1 MGSNNTKGRRAL
13 ALMAAAATLTS
24 GLGVGTAYAGGEG
37 GNRPGTGGD
46 LSATQFWQYKDSTDG
61 SWGSSTDLGSVSRA
75 MAAVGVIMDD
85 SSGKAAAALKDAN
98 DRCVAGFQSRH
109 PGEGD
114 GDCRVVAVGA
124 VSATDMTWN
133 GTGMYAASVWKDNW
147 NKYVAPNTYS
157 YAGSQSY
164 RTSDGFDDDPSMSV
178 DKLMEQ
184 YVSDT
189 ASIVIIALDKYQPA
203 PADTPP
209 ASPTKTIGDHTSA
222 DSMTNTTTITSGT
235 GKGGVRLDFTDTFDP
250 HGQTY
255 TVSNLKVTDTTS
267 GTDMTGN
274 YTFNTADGSTPADN
288 RLTATWTGGD
298 LPEDHTFELTF
309 DVTVATPD
317 TSLVADTGHVSW
329 QGSTK
334 SQELDTPSHEFATW
348 KPNPDKSWVKWNG
361 TGWDLVTDPTKSNTT
376 GGDDYYYLDGD
387 KVASAVNAT
396 VAKDL
401 VPDQLSAFQII
412 DDYANADY
420 LFDADGKD
428 SIRVYEQDADTS
440 DASSIDGID
449 QTGEDVTDQYDIT
462 VEGTRVTATAKAS
475 HLKELTGMAKARQ
488 VTLLVPGTIN
498 MANGG
503 GAAQARKDMG
513 VEAGEETAFC
523 TAGKDGQE
531 LTNSGK
537 EIVNNQAVST
547 NEPKICG
554 YVPPVSKDVLA
565 EASQG
570 GDQDSVQGKVVLPGQ
585 KVEYQLQTEPKLPGQ
600 LAYDVSDVRV
610 TDTYDKYLTPDKQ
623 TLEVRDLSTGK
634 TISKKHYTTKWSD
647 DDHSFQLVFDDDYV
661 KANWG
666 KGANPRLMVR
676 FEGVVDEDA
685 PTDHKIGNQWGLTLN
700 NSLTPSNKVYN
711 IPADLNP
718 VKEDTSS
725 KDPTVSIDGKTLML
739 GDTGNYVVTLDAQS
753 LSDTAYRV
761 QRLGIVDDFDDE
773 YVSIDQT
780 GIEVLDSKGQDV
792 TDQFNIQIKDGVAY
806 VYAKTVD
813 TEIAATGETVKGDP
827 QPDDLAEY
835 STRTLDALKDPAI
848 DQTLLGQQYKIVMPY
863 TVVKVTDGYTVV
875 NKATQITNDQTK
887 ETNEVSNPV
896 KEINPSK
903 DVTVK
908 VGGESIDGQSVYQNH
923 TFLYQLD
930 SSTIPAGRAYPQVD
944 QWRISDSLNTDYDQ
958 YTGQWAVYAA
968 TDLYRDGE
976 VIAKAGEKIAGSG
989 FDGSTLGGDMF
1000 TASYE
1005 DGTFTVEATELYR
1018 SLAGADNEH
1027 EHGWRAYVQCKRT
1040 KVSDRVENQFVEYF
1054 NDKTLES
1061 NIVWTRTP
1069 DMTPSIHVEK
1079 YDVASGE
1086 TEGDRDD
1093 VKDALKMDSDS
1104 QRIAFKITNTSKVD
1118 AETGE
1123 GAYYLAKDL
1132 ELSDHTIAGQGEV
1145 VDLEYPDDWDTLVL
1159 APGESVTVFGTLKGV
1174 EQGGNHTD
1182 RVKVTGTPLVDCP
1195 VTDQFGDQDGDE
1207 SDTTGLTKVDVTLPD
1222 GSSKTLCEDTRVE
1235 SNTDDWSGYR
1245 ANLAFTG
1252 VAIAGALAVV
1262 VTLGG
1267 LGVALTLA
1275 RRKAGR
1281 ADANGAHSGR

>member
-1 MGSNNTKGRRAL
+1 MGSNNTKGRKAL
-13 ALMAAAATLTS
+13 ALMAAAATLAS
-24 GLGVGTAYAGGEG
+24 GMGASTAYAGGEG

-46 LSATQFWQYKDSTDG
+46 LTATQFWQYKDDASG
-61 SWGSSTDLGSVSRA
+61 SWGSSTDINSVSRA
-75 MAAVGVIMDD
+75 MAAAGVTMDD

-124 VSATDMTWN
+124 VTATNMVWN
-133 GTGMYAASVWKDNW
+133 GTGIYAASVWKDNW
-147 NKYVAPNTYS
+147 NKYVAPGDYN
-157 YAGSQSY
+157 YAGTRHY
-164 RTSDGFDDDPSMSV
+164 KTSTAFDDDPSMSV

-203 PADTPP
+203 PADTAP
-209 ASPTKTIGDHTSA
+209 ATPTKTIGEHTSA

-235 GKGGVRLDFTDTFDP
+235 GKGGIRLDFTDTFDP

-267 GTDMTGN
+267 GTDMTGS
-274 YTFNTADGSTPADN
+274 YTFNTADGATPADD
-288 RLTATWTGGD
+288 RLTATWNGGS
-298 LPEDHTFELTF
+298 LPDDHEFALTF
-309 DVTVATPD
+309 DVTVATPEI
-317 TSLVADTGHVSW
+317 SLVSDTGHVSW

-334 SQELDTPSHEFATW
+334 TQDLDTPNREFATW

-376 GGDDYYYLDGD
+376 GGDDAYYLDGD

-440 DASSIDGID
+440 DTSSIDGID
-449 QTGEDVTDQYDIT
+449 KTGTDVTDQYDIT

-513 VEAGEETAFC
+513 VAAGEETAFC
-523 TAGKDGQE
+523 TAGKDGQA

-565 EASQG
+565 EASHG

-600 LAYDVSDVRV
+600 LAYDVADVKV
-610 TDTYDKYLTPDKQ
+610 TDTYDEYLTPDKQ

-634 TISKKHYTTKWSD
+634 TISKKRYTTKWSD
-647 DDHSFQLVFDDDYV
+647 SEHSFQLVFDDDYV

-666 KGANPRLMVR
+666 AGSNPRLLVR
-676 FEGVVDEDA
+676 FEGTVNEDA

-700 NSLTPSNKVYN
+700 NSLTPSNRVYN

-718 VKEDTSS
+718 TKEDTSS

-739 GDTGNYVVTLDAQS
+739 GDTGNYVVTLDAAS

-761 QRLGIVDDFDDE
+761 QRLGVVDDYDDE
-773 YVSIDQT
+773 YVSVDQT
-780 GIEVLDSKGQDV
+780 DIEVLDSKGQDV
-792 TDQFNIQIKDGVAY
+792 TDLFNIQIKDGVAY
-806 VYAKTVD
+806 VFAKTVD

-835 STRTLDALKDPAI
+835 STRKLDALKDPSI
-848 DQTLLGQQYKIVMPY
+848 DQTLLGQQYKVVMPY
-863 TVVKVTDGYTVV
+863 TVIKVTDGYTVA
-875 NKATQITNDQTK
+875 NKATQITNNQEK

-908 VGGESIDGQSVYQNH
+908 VGGESIDGQSVYRNH

-930 SSTIPAGRAYPQVD
+930 SSVIPADRAYPQVD
-944 QWRISDSLNTDYDQ
+944 QWRISDRLNTEYDV

-976 VIAKAGEKIAGSG
+976 AIAKAGERIGGSG
-989 FDGSTLGGDMF
+989 FDSSALGGDLF
-1000 TASYE
+1000 DATYE

-1018 SLAGADNEH
+1018 QLVGADNEH
-1027 EHGWRAYVQCKRT
+1027 EHGWRAYLQCKRL
-1040 KVSDRVENQFVEYF
+1040 KVSERVENQFVEHF
-1054 NDKTLES
+1054 NDTTLES
-1061 NIVWTRTP
+1061 NVVWTRTP

-1086 TEGDRDD
+1086 TDGDRDD

-1104 QRIAFKITNTSKVD
+1104 QQIAFKITNTSKVD
-1118 AETGE
+1118 EKTGE

-1132 ELSDHTIAGQGEV
+1132 DLSDHTIAGAGEV
-1145 VDLEYPDDWDTLVL
+1145 VDLKYPADWDTLVL
-1159 APGESVTVFGTLKGV
+1159 APGESVTVTGTLKGV
-1174 EQGGNHTD
+1174 SQGGNHTD
-1182 RVKVTGTPLVDCP
+1182 RVKVTGTPLVECP
-1195 VTDQFGDQDGDE
+1195 VTDQFGDQTGTDQ
-1207 SDTTGLTKVDVTLPD
+1207 TGLTKVDVTMAD

-1245 ANLAFTG
+1245 TNLAFTG
-1252 VAIAGALAVV
+1252 AAVGGVLAIVAA
-1262 VTLGG
+1262 LGG
-1267 LGVALTLA
+1267 IGTALTLA
-1275 RRKAGR
+1275 RRKAAGSRPR
-1281 ADANGAHSGR
+1281 AAHSAK